1 MSEREEIR
9 KELRKLGDRFLDSIK
24 EEVDSCVLLCD
35 VDRLHGLIRQVDIYL
50 AYRLV
55 HDLRE
60 KGMGEELRV
69 LCDKTDRLGKMEA
82 SEE

>member
-1 MSEREEIR
+1 MSESENIR
-9 KELRKLGDRFLDSIK
+9 KELRRIGDLFLRSIK

-35 VDRLHGLIRQVDIYL
+35 VDRLRGLIRQVDIYL

-60 KGMGEELRV
+60 KGLEKELRD
-69 LCDKTDRLGKMEA
+69 LCDKAGQKRGF
-82 SEE
+82 